1 MVAQTL
7 RRERAFIGKR
17 FILIQQLLALC
28 QTNAAAL
35 LSQKSQNEPCTPSR
49 TKRMYLNL
57 KFTSYVDSIVNSVA
71 SHILRQDNNVQFVAD
86 VRPLLLL
93 KLVETKAK

>member
-17 FILIQQLLALC
+17 FILIQRLLALC

-71 SHILRQDNNVQFVAD
+71 SHILRPDNVQFVAD